1 MSKLDI
7 AAIKALFE
15 TGDRPDGD
23 DFVDLID
30 TLAANSTDL
39 GTDGNN
45 EHEIA
50 GIENTT
56 VIDSFVA
63 SEWRMVKYLVSISKT
78 TDGDN
83 KFYGTELTILVDGT
97 DLNVAQYGIV
107 DNDGDMGTVSVSK
120 TGGNVQLILT
130 PNPAVRPVTVRFAR
144 MGLKA

>member
-1 MSKLDI
+1 MPKLDLS
-7 AAIKALFE
+7 AIKALFE

-23 DFVDLID
+23 DFIDLID

-39 GTDGNN
+39 GSSGNN

-63 SEWRMVKYLVSISKT
+63 DEWRMVKYLVSISKT

-83 KFYGTELTILVDGT
+83 KYYATELTILIDNDDV
-97 DLNVAQYGIV
+97 NVAQYGIV

-120 TGGNVQLILT
+120 AGDDVQLILT
-130 PNPAVRPVTVRFAR
+130 PIPSVRPVTVRYAR

>member
-1 MSKLDI
+1 MSKLDL
-7 AAIKALFE
+7 AALKALFE

-39 GTDGNN
+39 GSSGNN
-45 EHEIA
+45 EHEIT

-63 SEWRMVKYLVSISKT
+63 DDWRMVKYLVSISKT

-83 KFYGTELTILVDGT
+83 KYYATELTILVDGVNI
-97 DLNVAQYGIV
+97 NVSQYGII

-120 TGGNVQLILT
+120 AGDDVQLILT
-130 PNPAVRPVTVRFAR
+130 PIPSVRPVTVRYAR